1 MYKTRETHM
10 EIAIWYMRTH
20 RDRQMYQGSLC
31 QPIDAV
37 NTSML
42 ILGWCKVKLEL
53 LYRVRE
59 NEFT

>member
-10 EIAIWYMRTH
+10 EIAIWCMRTL